1 MINRNGPSGKRKEPL
16 LMDNSTIP
24 TYRTSKNRRIRFIEN
39 VSGSTSPACLT
50 TWSTN

>member
-16 LMDNSTIP
+16 LMDKSTIL

-39 VSGSTSPACLT
+39 VSSFTSPTRLT